1 VTAEP
6 RISSPPHLDLVSG
19 VPLYLQLE
27 RNLQERI
34 ESGEWAAGTQIPP
47 EGELCRLYAVS
58 RATVRQALARLTDR
72 GIVQR
77 ERGRGTFVRDASLT
91 AGRGVTS
98 FTTELAELGVVAGAL
113 VLEQAVVTAADEE
126 VEGMLDVAG
135 DARVFRLRRL
145 RTGGGRPIGIQTTV
159 LPLDRF
165 AGIEQM
171 DFTDRSL
178 YGVLRETW
186 GVVPTEATETFTV
199 GSLDEETAA
208 TLEVEPGAPAFHVD
222 RLTFD
227 ARGPFEFVRSVMRG
241 DRYRIRLALRE
252 P

>member
-1 VTAEP
+1 VTVEP
-6 RISSPPHLDLVSG
+6 GISRPPQLDLVSG

-27 RNLQERI
+27 RSLQQRI
-34 ESGEWAAGTQIPP
+34 DSGEWAAGTQIPP

-72 GIVQR
+72 GILLR

-98 FTTELAELGVVAGAL
+98 LTAELADLGVVAGAL
-113 VLEQAVVTAADEE
+113 VLEQTVVTAGDQDAEAS
-126 VEGMLDVAG
+126 LNVAS
-135 DARVFRLRRL
+135 DARLFRLRRL
-145 RTGGGRPIGIQTTV
+145 RTGGGRPIGIQTTL

-165 AGIEQM
+165 DGIERM

-178 YGVLRETW
+178 YGVLRELW

-208 TLEVEPGAPAFHVD
+208 ALEVEAGAPAFHVD